1 MYAFVIAFFLCL
13 HLVKASS
20 FYDNPEQDSLP
31 LQDTPEDLH
40 MKWDFEVRELLY
52 DRELDSETCILTSS
66 TVGIFGHFDI
76 RSSQAHQV
84 SR

>member
-1 MYAFVIAFFLCL
+1 MSAWTILKYQLITLQAILPMYTSIITFFLCL

-40 MKWDFEVRELLY
+40 NKWDFEVWEQLHDHEL
-52 DRELDSETCILTSS
+52 RGEI
-66 TVGIFGHFDI
+66 
-76 RSSQAHQV
+76 
-84 SR
+84 